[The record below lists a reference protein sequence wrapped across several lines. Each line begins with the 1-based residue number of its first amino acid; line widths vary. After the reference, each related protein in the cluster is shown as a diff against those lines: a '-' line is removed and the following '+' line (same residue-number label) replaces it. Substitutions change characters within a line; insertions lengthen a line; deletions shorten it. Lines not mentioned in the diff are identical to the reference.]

1 MIRNPLSNMQMDVF
15 VWGGWGRMEA
25 EREREREK
33 ERKKARERV
42 RHGKKRSIRCNWPGY
57 YPPLWA

>member
-25 EREREREK
+25 EREREREREK
-33 ERKKARERV
+33 ESKRE
-42 RHGKKRSIRCNWPGY
+42 S
-57 YPPLWA
+57 